1 MKLQEQFSKLM
12 VTEGA
17 LQDLQAILKG
27 DKEMSKSKK
36 DVDFLDNFWQKHEDE
51 IDKIQK
57 KYKLGFDELGEL
69 LMKLKK

>member
-1 MKLQEQFSKLM
+1 MNLNEKFSTMM

-17 LQDLQAILKG
+17 LQDLQKLLKG
-27 DKEMSKSKK
+27 DKEMSKAKK
-36 DVDFLDNFWQKHEDE
+36 DVDFLDNFWQKHETE

-57 KYKLGFDELGEL
+57 KYSLGMDELGEL